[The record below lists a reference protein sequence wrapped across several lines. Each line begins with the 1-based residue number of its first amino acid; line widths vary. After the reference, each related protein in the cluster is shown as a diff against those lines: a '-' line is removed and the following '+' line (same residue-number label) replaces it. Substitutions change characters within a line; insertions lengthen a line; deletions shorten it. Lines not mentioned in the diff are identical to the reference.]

1 MVETLIWTKPFQYK
15 FLPENK
21 NSSLLPTCVHAT
33 HKLSYKYLLSHSR
46 FLTDFHAYQWTTWFL
61 QKCKLT
67 VTTKDFGIDICT
79 CLRHLSSFQL
89 HAVRWV
95 N

>member
-21 NSSLLPTCVHAT
+21 NSSLLPTCAHAT
-33 HKLSYKYLLSHSR
+33 HKLSYKYLLSHSSFYQISMHINER
-46 FLTDFHAYQWTTWFL
+46 HDF
-61 QKCKLT
+61 CKN
-67 VTTKDFGIDICT
+67 
-79 CLRHLSSFQL
+79 
-89 HAVRWV
+89 A